1 MKKNAL
7 LTSLLLSTSLLL
19 LGCDQNSE
27 TQSSKSATD
36 DITNFFQPKVM
47 EMPPQTLSGSFLSGQ
62 FAQDRSDWDS
72 ASNFFAKILDTN
84 PSESDIKRRV
94 MALEM
99 GSGHYDQALI
109 IADKISKGE
118 GKDKALA
125 TLLLSL
131 SSFKAGK
138 FNEALQNITT
148 YQSDALGVAILP
160 LLKTWAEA
168 GQGKTNISQLKD
180 SPSLVYQ
187 AVLVASYTKDKVVL
201 AQLAKDYDFTKT
213 PTPVSRLEDIA
224 LIFAHYGQ
232 GDEAKS
238 IYAALKSALPERSAL
253 YDEKVKLIDNDS
265 EIALPKQLTSPQ
277 VGLSD
282 AIFDMAQ
289 ILSNGY
295 QDSARLFAHMSLY
308 LNQDNPSSY
317 ELLAQIAT
325 NNKLYSEATDYLS
338 RIDTS
343 TDPLRKTQIQR
354 QIAQLQVLAGHPEE
368 AIRILSELV
377 EHEKNIDAQIQIG
390 DIYRGQDDFKNAL
403 DAYNDAYDL
412 LGDKITAKYW
422 DLSFARGMT
431 NERLKNWDQAEK
443 DLQTALLFE
452 PDQPYV
458 LNYLGYSWADQ
469 GVNLEKASEM
479 IEKAARLKP
488 NDGAI
493 IDSLGWIYFRMK
505 QYDKAVITLEKAIE
519 LAPTEPELNDHL
531 GDAYWSVGR
540 KSEARF
546 QWKRAVSFTTDTSMS
561 DKIQAKIENGLPN
574 TVDAKLSPQKIVENK
589 E

>member
-1 MKKNAL
+1 MKKTAF
-7 LTSLLLSTSLLL
+7 LTSLLLGTSLLL
-19 LGCDQNSE
+19 IGCDQSPD
-27 TQSSKSATD
+27 TQSSQSGND
-36 DITNFFQPKVM
+36 DIVSYAQPRPM
-47 EMPPQTLSGSFLSGQ
+47 EMPPATLSGSFLSGQ

-72 ASNFFAKILDTN
+72 ASTFFAKILDTN
-84 PSESDIKRRV
+84 PSEDDIQRRL

-109 IADKISKGE
+109 IADKVSKDG

-125 TLLLSL
+125 NLLLSL
-131 SSFKAGK
+131 ASFKAGK
-138 FNEALQNITT
+138 FDEALQIVNNS
-148 YQSDALGVAILP
+148 QSDALGIAILP

-187 AVLVASYTKDKVVL
+187 AVLVASYTKDKAVL
-201 AQLAKDYDFTKT
+201 SQLANDYDFTKT

-224 LIFAHYGQ
+224 LIFAHYGEA
-232 GDEAKS
+232 DEAKS
-238 IYAALKSALPERSAL
+238 IYAALKSAIPDRASF
-253 YDEKVKLIDNDS
+253 YDEKVKLIDNNGD
-265 EIALPKQLTSPQ
+265 IPLPTNLNSPQ

-282 AIFDMAQ
+282 AVFDMAQ

-317 ELLAQIAT
+317 ELLAQIAS

-343 TDPLRKTQIQR
+343 NDPQRKTQIQR
-354 QIAQLQVLAGHPEE
+354 QIAQLQVLAGHPDE
-368 AIRILSELV
+368 AIRILKELV
-377 EHEKNIDAQIQIG
+377 ENEKNIDAQIQIG

-403 DAYNDAYDL
+403 NAYNDAYDM
-412 LGDKITAKYW
+412 LGNKITAKYW
-422 DLSFARGMT
+422 DLSFARGMA

-493 IDSLGWIYFRMK
+493 IDSLGWIYYRMK
-505 QYDKAVITLEKAIE
+505 QYDKAVATLEKAIQ

-531 GDAYWSVGR
+531 GDAYWNVGR

-546 QWKRAVSFTTDTSMS
+546 QWKRAVSFTTDNASIT
-561 DKIQAKIENGLPN
+561 KIQNKIDNGLS
-574 TVDAKLSPQKIVENK
+574 DAGMDKATPQKVVENK